1 MSKFTDS
8 KIEVKKMIYAKSF
21 DDNIIQINLYK
32 VIDGYMNVKID
43 RNEFQN
49 IDYDLVKINR
59 KFYDSYNLFIETH
72 SYYRRLQ
79 K

>member
-21 DDNIIQINLYK
+21 DDNIVQINLYK
-32 VIDGYMNVKID
+32 VINSYLNVKID
-43 RNEFQN
+43 INEFQN

-72 SYYRRLQ
+72 TYY
-79 K
+79 KEITK

>member
-21 DDNIIQINLYK
+21 DDNITQINLYK
-32 VIDGYMNVKID
+32 VINNYLNVKID
-43 RNEFQN
+43 KNEFQD
-49 IDYDLVKINR
+49 IDYDLVKIN
-59 KFYDSYNLFIETH
+59 KKYYDSYNLFIEIHIFYKEIT
-72 SYYRRLQ
+72 